1 MQTRHRRVISDMA
14 KITSAKLHIY
24 FIHIY
29 ILIHIYISYI
39 IGQLMYY
46 QVYYL
51 DQNTVFWFCKYIF
64 GQHRKC
70 YAYICQEYEAFPRQ
84 QDFTKISFASQ
95 SLQSS
100 KKCFTVSIGWPH
112 LQAGVIESPMGCKWQ
127 LRNDLLCLS
136 CVCRVPQLKCLNL
149 EVYKFRSV

>member
-1 MQTRHRRVISDMA
+1 MQTQYRVISDMA
-14 KITSAKLHIY
+14 KLHTLYRYTY

-29 ILIHIYISYI
+29 ILHTHIHIIYL
-39 IGQLMYY
+39 GELLYY
-46 QVYYL
+46 YF

-70 YAYICQEYEAFPRQ
+70 YAYICQEYEAFPRE